1 MRKKFFSLFLL
12 LLLFAASAQTVY
24 ATSNDLRRQRQE
36 MENQRKNTQGA
47 LDSLNED
54 IDSLSGEK
62 EDIDA
67 QISALTSKIAEIMA
81 SISVMEEE
89 IAETEVRID
98 KAQKDYDAA
107 KAKEEAQYVAMKKRI
122 QYLYEKGQDSY
133 LRIFL
138 EAKSWGDMLNKAEYV
153 QQIYS
158 YDRKMLEDYAATVQE
173 VADLRDALEE
183 EKSELEA
190 AQYELEE
197 EKAVLQVS
205 LDEQKELAADYEVQ
219 LARAQQEAA
228 VYKAKIKQQNAQ
240 IQQLAAA
247 EDAKRKEEE
256 AKRREEEERRKREQ
270 AGQQGNSS
278 QGGSSGGSTGGGS
291 KTVPPKIGSGSG
303 SDIATYACQFVGNPY
318 VPGGTSLTNGADCS
332 GFTQAV
338 YKIYGYNLPRSS
350 SSQRTAGREVSYEE
364 AQPGDLIC
372 YAGHVAIYL
381 GNGRI
386 VHASSVRTGIK
397 YGNAT
402 YKTILSVRRIVN

>member
-1 MRKKFFSLFLL
+1 MRKKFFSLFLIL
-12 LLLFAASAQTVY
+12 LLAAASAQTAY

-36 MENQRKNTQGA
+36 MENQRNNAQGA

-67 QISALTSKIAEIMA
+67 QISALTSEIAEIMA
-81 SISVMEEE
+81 SISVMEDE
-89 IAETEVRID
+89 IAETEVRIE

-122 QYLYEKGQDSY
+122 QYLYEKGQDNY

-158 YDRKMLEDYAATVQE
+158 YDRKMLENYAATVRE
-173 VADLRDALEE
+173 VADLREALEE

-247 EDAKRKEEE
+247 EEAKRKEEE

-270 AGQQGNSS
+270 AGSQGNGS

>member
-12 LLLFAASAQTVY
+12 LLLLAASAQTVY

-107 KAKEEAQYVAMKKRI
+107 KAKEEAQYMAMKKRI

-197 EKAVLQVS
+197 ERAVLQVS